1 MSYDTERRSTD
12 RAKLLGSWM
21 PTASTVLDFGTHKGA
36 IAADLAERWLSVT
49 AVAPGLKP
57 IDRVKVIPKKLT
69 PDGIRLLGNFEYV
82 LALSV
87 LHHCT
92 PWRDYYEALWD
103 VAKVGLFVE
112 TPRPDE
118 DVPQQP
124 GLAEHF
130 ARYDVIGTFPGKRAG
145 HTRDIVYVPCG

>member
-1 MSYDTERRSTD
+1 MSYDTERQSTE
-12 RAKLLGSWM
+12 RAKLIARHVPRSR
-21 PTASTVLDFGTHKGA
+21 SILDFGTHKGA
-36 IAADLAERWLSVT
+36 IASYLSPLREVT

-57 IDRVKVIPKKLT
+57 IDGVTVIPKKLT
-69 PDGIRLLGNFEYV
+69 PDGIRLLGNFDYV

-92 PWRDYYEALWD
+92 PWRDYYEALYD
-103 VAKVGLFVE
+103 VATVGLFVE

-130 ARYDVIGTFPGKRAG
+130 ARYEVIGTFPGKRAG

>member
-1 MSYDTERRSTD
+1 MSYDIQRQS
-12 RAKLLGSWM
+12 RARASLLLKQIPLGS
-21 PTASTVLDFGTHKGA
+21 SVLDFGTHKGA
-36 IAADLAERWLSVT
+36 IAAHLAHQGRFVT

-57 IDRVKVIPKKLT
+57 IYGAETIPKKLT
-69 PDGIRLLGNFEYV
+69 PDVIRLLGDFDYV

-92 PWRDYYEALWD
+92 PWRDYYEALWG

-118 DVPQQP
+118 EVPQQD

-130 ARYDVIGTFPGKRAG
+130 ARYEVIGTFPGKRAG